1 MGRTYVNWEDPAR
14 DWKAETREFA
24 AVPPDITTTEG
35 EIGVDGL
42 LVITKIFVVKVDEE
56 EFGCRVGIVVSRISS
71 GRRSTAMTRV

>member
-14 DWKAETREFA
+14 DWNALTREFA

-42 LVITKIFVVKVDEE
+42 LVITETVAQKVE
-56 EFGCRVGIVVSRISS
+56 
-71 GRRSTAMTRV
+71 